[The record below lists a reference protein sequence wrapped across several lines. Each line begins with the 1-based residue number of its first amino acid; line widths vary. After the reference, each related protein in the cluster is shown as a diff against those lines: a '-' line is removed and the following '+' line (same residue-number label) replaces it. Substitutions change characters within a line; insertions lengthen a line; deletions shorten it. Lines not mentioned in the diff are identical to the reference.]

1 MNIGRLGKI
10 GIVVVIILAGVT
22 YGTYAMSYQGN
33 YDVNVSFSIGVV
45 ETGVVAITEFEYESE
60 PTSVLSF
67 WELRGKSGAPITGT
81 YTVYAEW
88 NQTGELE
95 TKVLDV
101 VLTDIVLSEATQDTE
116 VSFSFFNKAPGEAQL
131 RLYVV
136 FAYIDS
142 MIYDNTYDVI
152 VG

>member
-22 YGTYAMSYQGN
+22 YGAYAMSYQGN
-33 YDVNVSFSIGVV
+33 YDVNVSFSIGIPEV
-45 ETGVVAITEFEYESE
+45 GVVAITDFEYESE

-67 WELRGKSGAPITGT
+67 WELKGHGSALTGT
-81 YTVYAEW
+81 YVVYAEW
-88 NQTGELE
+88 NQTGELD
-95 TKVLDV
+95 TKVVDV
-101 VLTDIVLSEATQDTE
+101 VLTDIVLSDESAITE
-116 VSFSFFNKAPGEAQL
+116 VSFTFLNKAPGEAQV

-136 FAYIDS
+136 YEVVDS
-142 MIYDNTYDVI
+142 TIYDKTYDVI